1 MRKAIAMAAV
11 GIALFGACGGGGSSK
26 KASSTKA
33 ADSSATTSVA
43 GVNIGDVASFCD
55 FQKSSAGSQA
65 ATAAATAGTPS
76 RSDLEKAASQVDK
89 AADFAPAE
97 IRPDMRIFI
106 DAYLKPFYTEL
117 ARVNY
122 DFTKINFTALSG
134 LSRPDVQ
141 AASKRIAAYYEA
153 HCGK

>member
-11 GIALFGACGGGGSSK
+11 GVALFGACGGSSSGK

-33 ADSSATTSVA
+33 TDSSATTALGASVA
-43 GVNIGDVASFCD
+43 DIGSFCD
-55 FQKSSAGSQA
+55 FQKSSSA
-65 ATAAATAGTPS
+65 AAATSTATPT
-76 RSDLEKAASQVDK
+76 RADMEKAASQIDK

-97 IRPDMRIFI
+97 IRSDMRIFI
-106 DAYLKPFYTEL
+106 NGYLKPFYTEL
-117 ARVNY
+117 ARVDY

-134 LSRPDVQ
+134 LSKPDVQ
-141 AASKRIAAYYEA
+141 AASQRIAAYYQA

>member
-33 ADSSATTSVA
+33 AGSSATTAAA
-43 GVNIGDVASFCD
+43 GISAADIGSFCD
-55 FQKSSAGSQA
+55 FQKSSSA
-65 ATAAATAGTPS
+65 AAATSSATPS
-76 RSDLEKAASQVDK
+76 RADMEKAASQVDK
-89 AADFAPAE
+89 AADFAPEE

-106 DAYLKPFYTEL
+106 NGYLKPFYTEL

-134 LSRPDVQ
+134 LSKPDVQ
-141 AASKRIAAYYEA
+141 AASQRIATYYQT

>member
-11 GIALFGACGGGGSSK
+11 GIALFGACGGSSSGK

-33 ADSSATTSVA
+33 ADGSATTALGASVA
-43 GVNIGDVASFCD
+43 DIGSFCD
-55 FQKSSAGSQA
+55 FQKSSSA
-65 ATAAATAGTPS
+65 AAATSTANPA
-76 RSDLEKAASQVDK
+76 RADMEKAASQIDK

-97 IRPDMRIFI
+97 IRSDMRIFI
-106 DAYLKPFYTEL
+106 NGYLKPFYTEL
-117 ARVNY
+117 ARVDY

-134 LSRPDVQ
+134 LSKPDVQ
-141 AASKRIAAYYEA
+141 AASQRIAAYYQA